1 MKRESRRAVA
11 TVIDRTG
18 NRGPTLR
25 DLAILA
31 TAACAAVIY
40 VSYLSVRDFSLW

>member
-1 MKRESRRAVA
+1 MKRENRRAVA

-40 VSYLSVRDFSLW
+40 VRDFSLW